1 MGSPKGIEIYP
12 GQKSAGI
19 SFTLPID
26 KVITSARLDLYVS
39 MTEAM
44 QGNTNHIDVK
54 VNGQALGSLP
64 VAKTEITNYELDIP
78 AEYLAQENSLTLEMT
93 DEEFV
98 CKIDYSGKQKILID
112 PESYLSVN
120 GYNLELGSDLSL
132 FPLPFFDKFNSAQT
146 LINFVLPKNTS
157 TDILYGP
164 LMLASYFGTIAD
176 YRTVKFNVS
185 SDTLPHD
192 NSIVF
197 AHPGQTVAGIDMPK
211 KEGIYIKDHPYS
223 RPYKNIFI
231 VAKNKSAFIKAVYS
245 LVKANLSTATDYLKI
260 KDDKPELR
268 EAYDAPNWITSNKK
282 VLLSSL
288 LKNNQSLVTHG
299 YTHGP
304 LNLSFKAAPDLYQLY
319 EDSGDLYVAY
329 EFPLDKKY

>member
-1 MGSPKGIEIYP
+1 MQNDDNLQNHQLLTQDNEIKPYASKITLTNMGSPKGIEIYP

-132 FPLPFFDKFNSAQT
+132 FPLPF
-146 LINFVLPKNTS
+146 LI
-157 TDILYGP
+157 
-164 LMLASYFGTIAD
+164 
-176 YRTVKFNVS
+176 
-185 SDTLPHD
+185 
-192 NSIVF
+192 
-197 AHPGQTVAGIDMPK
+197 
-211 KEGIYIKDHPYS
+211 
-223 RPYKNIFI
+223 
-231 VAKNKSAFIKAVYS
+231 S
-245 LVKANLSTATDYLKI
+245 LIQLK
-260 KDDKPELR
+260 L
-268 EAYDAPNWITSNKK
+268 
-282 VLLSSL
+282 
-288 LKNNQSLVTHG
+288 
-299 YTHGP
+299 
-304 LNLSFKAAPDLYQLY
+304 
-319 EDSGDLYVAY
+319 
-329 EFPLDKKY
+329 